1 MLKSKL
7 IIAIL
12 LFYCSITVA
21 RNQVRQV
28 YDMDLNWK
36 FSLGDL
42 KGAEKAKFND
52 KNWRTLNLP
61 HDWSIEQVVGENETS
76 GGKGGYF
83 PTGIGWYRKT
93 FSMPPVKSDQR
104 VLIEFDGVQMN
115 SEVWVNGKYLGKRSN
130 GYVGFNY
137 DITNSLVS
145 GKNVIAVKADNS
157 AQPNSRWYTGSGI
170 YRHVRL
176 EIFQPVHLQKWGVFA
191 TTSEIT
197 NEKAL
202 VTIRTNLNNE
212 KPDRQEGNII
222 AVIKDQEGKELGR
235 IQSEFQMNGNSKKE
249 FVHNIQLQSPKLWNL
264 ESPYLYQLE
273 TIISDRENRKLD
285 ELTTVI
291 GIRKIEFD
299 TDKGFLL
306 NGKHIKMNGV
316 NVHQDGGPVGVAVP
330 ARIWERRLE
339 ILKQAGCNAI
349 RTAHNPM
356 APEFYD
362 LCDRMGFLVM
372 NEAFDEWK
380 LGKVPEGYHKYFDE
394 WYEKDLVSF
403 IHRDRNHPSVVMW
416 SVGNEIPEQSKAD
429 GYKILTRL
437 VDICHRED
445 PSRPVTS
452 GCDKIAADNGSATLE
467 FLNSLDIVG
476 YNYPD
481 RWHERRELV
490 YSIDRHDHPDWKMIG
505 TETSGLG
512 GVRGSYSLGDD
523 AKVVRPDYNF
533 RMIGTEQRWKFTS
546 LYDYVIGDF
555 MWTGIDYYGE
565 TRWPGRGANS
575 GILDNCGFPKD
586 GYYFF
591 QSHWNRKG
599 EPMIH
604 LFPHW
609 NWEGRESQVIP
620 VLCYTNCES
629 VELFVNGKSYGE
641 KRMEFPR
648 QGNSK
653 AWNQYDNPQI
663 NPTTADL
670 HLSWDVAYEPGT
682 LKAVG
687 KRDGKIV
694 LTEELIT
701 AGKPASV
708 RLSVDRA
715 KIKAH
720 PEDVA
725 HVTAEILD
733 VNGQIVPNAG
743 NLIRFEI
750 QGNARIIGIENGDMK
765 DHENVK
771 SPRRKA
777 FNGLC
782 LAIIQ
787 AQNSG
792 KIIVKATSESLTGSS
807 VEIDA
812 EAVKLMPSL

>member
-21 RNQVRQV
+21 QNKVRQV

-36 FSLGDL
+36 FSLGDI
-42 KGAEKAKFND
+42 KDADNARFND

-61 HDWSIEQVVGENETS
+61 HDWSIEQVVGENETA

-93 FSMPPVKSDQR
+93 FSMPPVKSDQK

-115 SEVWVNGKYLGKRSN
+115 SEVWINGKYLGKRPN
-130 GYVGFNY
+130 GYIGFNY
-137 DITNSLVS
+137 DITSALVK
-145 GKNVIAVKADNS
+145 GKNIIAVKVDNS

-170 YRHVRL
+170 YRHVRI
-176 EIFQPVHLQKWGVFA
+176 EIFQPVHIQKWGVFA

-197 NEKAL
+197 NESAL
-202 VTIRTNLNNE
+202 VTIRTNVNNE

-222 AVIKDQEGKELGR
+222 TVIKDQEGKEVGR
-235 IQSEFQMNGNSKKE
+235 IQSEFQISGNSKKE
-249 FVHNIQLQSPKLWNL
+249 FVKTIQLQSPKLWNL

-273 TIISDRENRKLD
+273 TIISDRENRNLD

-330 ARIWERRLE
+330 ARVWERRLE
-339 ILKQAGCNAI
+339 ILKLSGCNAI

-356 APEFYD
+356 ATEFYD

-403 IHRDRNHPSVVMW
+403 IQRDRNHPSVVMW
-416 SVGNEIPEQSKAD
+416 SVGNEIPEQSRAD
-429 GYKILTRL
+429 GYKTLARL

-445 PSRPVTS
+445 PTRPVTL

-467 FLNSLDIVG
+467 FLKTLDIVG
-476 YNYPD
+476 YNYAD
-481 RWHERRELV
+481 RWHERRELM

-505 TETSGLG
+505 TETTGLG
-512 GVRGSYSLGDD
+512 SVRGSYSLGND

-533 RMIGTEQRWKFTS
+533 RMIGPEQRWKFTS
-546 LYDYVIGDF
+546 LNNYVIGDF

-663 NPTTADL
+663 YPTTADL
-670 HLSWDVAYEPGT
+670 HLSWDVPYEPGT

-694 LTEELIT
+694 LTEELKT

-708 RLSVDRA
+708 RLSVDHA

-733 VNGQIVPNAG
+733 INGQIVPNAG
-743 NLIRFEI
+743 NLIQFEI
-750 QGNARIIGIENGDMK
+750 QGNARIIGIESGDMK

-771 SPRRKA
+771 SPQRKA

-787 AQNSG
+787 ANNSG
-792 KIIVKATSESLTGSS
+792 KIILKATSEGLTGSS

-812 EAVKLMPSL
+812 EVVKLLPSL